1 MGMTER
7 VAARDA
13 VSQILADAGINRET
27 ITQMLEEMIEKKV
40 QERLDHIMRTKTDRI
55 EGWVSERYDKV
66 VEKVVTERFKQAF
79 PYTNVTIEMKKGN
92 N

>member
-1 MGMTER
+1 MTER